1 MTDGTY
7 QERLGSRL
15 RAIRGQQ
22 GLTLHDVEERS
33 AGTWK
38 AVVVGSYER
47 GDRAV
52 SVSKLAKLAKFYG
65 VPIADLLPVTGPV
78 STTSADFEGTAK
90 IIVDLGRLGTL
101 PESATFDVVRR
112 YVTHVQRDRGDY
124 NGQVITLRE
133 QDLRS
138 IAAACDEDSDVLIN
152 ELTAV
157 GALR

>member
-1 MTDGTY
+1 METTY

-22 GLTLHDVEERS
+22 GLTLHDVEARS
-33 AGTWK
+33 DGEWK

-52 SVSKLAKLAKFYG
+52 SVSKLSRLAKFYG
-65 VPIADLLPVTGPV
+65 VPLVDLLPVTGP
-78 STTSADFEGTAK
+78 AAPAANEGAK
-90 IIVDLGRLGTL
+90 RLIVDLRQLGQL
-101 PESATFDVVRR
+101 PESSTFDVVRR
-112 YVTHVQRDRGDY
+112 YVTRVQRDRGDY
-124 NGQVITLRE
+124 NGQIITLRE

-138 IAAACDEDSDVLIN
+138 IAAACDADADVIIS